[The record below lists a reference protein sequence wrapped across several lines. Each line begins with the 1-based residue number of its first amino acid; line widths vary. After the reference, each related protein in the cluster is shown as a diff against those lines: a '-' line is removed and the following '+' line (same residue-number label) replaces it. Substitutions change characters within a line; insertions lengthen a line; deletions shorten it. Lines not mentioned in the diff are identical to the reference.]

1 MRFSR
6 LRTISTAFINLALV
20 FLIAGLGIVFAVI
33 WGPNIKYTHTY
44 YHLSQSASAYAKPLA
59 SGDLYAVILAIVA
72 QLVFVAI
79 RGRRFFVRWGKV
91 SSLLSIVAAVVV
103 ASFGLFLFVEIE
115 ATGEG
120 ISSLWLDP
128 KDNLVV
134 SGHII
139 QPGTANYYIFLDKT
153 GPRRLHTGQS
163 AQVEIV
169 FKMLDH
175 DAPGAYP
182 IALDPN
188 HSYAVSIFPT
198 SNAFEIASVGTEGVT
213 QVPIELNTPI
223 RSAFILSPKSGYE
236 GEQVVVFKAV
246 IYDLDNNASP
256 VQNSPYASIEL
267 EIGTPFG
274 LPGWLVS
281 SETGLGAIIGS
292 TIAIVVTWF
301 FNEISD
307 KRKARREEEAR
318 RKEEVVK
325 LWKPK

>member
-1 MRFSR
+1 MRLSR
-6 LRTISTAFINLALV
+6 LRTINTAIINLALV
-20 FLIAGLGIVFAVI
+20 LLIAGLGIVFAVI

-44 YHLSQSASAYAKPLA
+44 YHLSQSVSAYAKPLA
-59 SGDLYAVILAIVA
+59 FGDLYAAILAIAA
-72 QLVFVAI
+72 QLVFFAI
-79 RGRRFFVRWGKV
+79 RGRRFFARWGKA
-91 SSLLSIVAAVVV
+91 SSLLSVVAAVVV

-120 ISSLWLDP
+120 VSSLWLDP

-134 SGHII
+134 SGHSI

-153 GPRRLHTGQS
+153 GPRRLHTGRS

-188 HSYAVSIFPT
+188 HSYTVSILPT
-198 SNAFEIASVGTEGVT
+198 STAFEIAIVGTEGVA

-236 GEQVVVFKAV
+236 GEQVVVFEAV

-256 VQNSPYASIEL
+256 VQDSPYASIEL

-274 LPGWLVS
+274 LPSWLVS
-281 SETGLGAIIGS
+281 PGTGIGAIVGS
-292 TIAIVVTWF
+292 TIAIAVTWG
-301 FNEISD
+301 FNEISE
-307 KRKARREEEAR
+307 KRKARREEEAKK
-318 RKEEVVK
+318 KEELAK